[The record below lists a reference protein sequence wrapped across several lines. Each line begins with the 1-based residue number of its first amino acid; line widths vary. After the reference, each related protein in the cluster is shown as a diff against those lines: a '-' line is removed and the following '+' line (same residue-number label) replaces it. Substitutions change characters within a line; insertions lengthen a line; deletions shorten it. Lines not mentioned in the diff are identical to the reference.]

1 METKLTK
8 TQQDTVMI
16 LNQLIT
22 DKYEEQIWNECL
34 SKWSVF
40 EDNHKIR
47 DLLMTLQQRGIELN
61 FSVTLTPYDTNPV

>member
-1 METKLTK
+1 MELTQEQRN
-8 TQQDTVMI
+8 T
-16 LNQLIT
+16 LNELERFIT

-40 EDNHKIR
+40 EDNPEIR

-61 FSVTLTPYDTNPV
+61 FSVTLTPYDINLEV

>member
-1 METKLTK
+1 MDLTQEQRNTLNKLE
-8 TQQDTVMI
+8 QF
-16 LNQLIT
+16 IT

-47 DLLMTLQQRGIELN
+47 DLLMTLQQCGIELN